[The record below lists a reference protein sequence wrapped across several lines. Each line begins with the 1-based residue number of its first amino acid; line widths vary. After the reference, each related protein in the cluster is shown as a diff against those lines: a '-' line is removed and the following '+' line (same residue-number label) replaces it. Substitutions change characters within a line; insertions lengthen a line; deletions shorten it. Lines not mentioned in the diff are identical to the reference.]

1 MPRAHHHSST
11 LRQLDAAI
19 AALRAIVSI
28 VASADALARLS
39 AEYACCRRRNWWQR
53 PDGPPSISPRQRDA
67 APPVP

>member
-1 MPRAHHHSST
+1 LHRCLAAHHHSST

-39 AEYACCRRRNWWQR
+39 AEVRLL
-53 PDGPPSISPRQRDA
+53 SPTVERA
-67 APPVP
+67 